1 MVCFFEFLTPFTL
14 GGHNFLISN
23 LFSMIV
29 SVSNVPRGGFK
40 FCLDTRNNGALPLDP
55 ACPEC
60 LSVWSP
66 VGLPYKTMSS
76 MKPFV
81 KYMDARSGKTKD
93 PWSNP
98 SEDGCTPSSPFILLS
113 LGFKA
118 PTFSLPFCL
127 NCSLLD
133 LNLVHMLL
141 LHLTWML
148 FKVFLC
154 SVIHMYLKGICILGK
169 HRYFVPNLLPA
180 QHV

>member
-1 MVCFFEFLTPFTL
+1 M
-14 GGHNFLISN
+14 
-23 LFSMIV
+23 
-29 SVSNVPRGGFK
+29 
-40 FCLDTRNNGALPLDP
+40 DTRNNGTLPLDP
-55 ACPEC
+55 ACPER

-66 VGLPYKTMSS
+66 AALPYKTMSS
-76 MKPFV
+76 MFV

-113 LGFKA
+113 LVFKA
-118 PTFSLPFCL
+118 PTLPFCL

-133 LNLVHMLL
+133 LNLVQVAIATFNMDALKC
-141 LHLTWML
+141 ML
-148 FKVFLC
+148 FKVLLC